1 MRHLF
6 KQVRIHKMLEI
17 IDEML
22 LRGFKKEY
30 LTEYLILRYNPTELA
45 DALIT
50 IRKNVLE
57 SFAE

>member
-1 MRHLF
+1 
-6 KQVRIHKMLEI
+6 MLEI

-30 LTEYLILRYNPTELA
+30 LTEYLLLRYDPTELA

-50 IRKNVLE
+50 LRKNVLE
-57 SFAE
+57 NFAE

>member
-1 MRHLF
+1 
-6 KQVRIHKMLEI
+6 MLEI

-22 LRGFKKEY
+22 LRGFRKEY
-30 LTEYLILRYNPTELA
+30 LTKYLALRYDPTELA

-50 IRKNVLE
+50 LRKNALE